1 MTEKERKIL
10 EVLKNSDN
18 ALSAKE
24 IAVKMYGPDS
34 TQQLV
39 YSKLLK
45 LEALGYVEKFYS
57 KRSYKFII
65 TSDGSTVRY
74 QDDDS
79 SLMLENEVKKVKDN
93 SIKNMQTKENSISNI
108 KESRQKENRV
118 NEVQSKAARFPRK
131 QYNVYERENFLKMQ
145 FNEVWSSILKE
156 KKDYYAY
163 MDDHS
168 LDLLKNAVSNLE
180 NINTLKTTLSYI
192 SRLKGIF
199 DISDKE
205 VNAIEESVRT
215 TSPYYE
221 GYDVEHKGVIN
232 IIAEIKCNMPVNN
245 SNKFETVQINEI
257 KRDLEHLI
265 NGKEKSKIK
274 NINDCYRFLVIKKH
288 GKNLGYAVEDL
299 IKTLPIEI
307 SKFLLF
313 YREGMVMSKD
323 YVYIYILEK

>member
-1 MTEKERKIL
+1 MTDKEKKIL
-10 EVLKNSDN
+10 EVLKKSDN

-24 IAVKMYGPDS
+24 IAVMMYGPDS

-74 QDDDS
+74 SDDNVIS
-79 SLMLENEVKKVKDN
+79 NSEKTVEKVKERE
-93 SIKNMQTKENSISNI
+93 IQPKTV
-108 KESRQKENRV
+108 RL
-118 NEVQSKAARFPRK
+118 PRK
-131 QYNVYERENFLKMQ
+131 EYNVNERENFLKMQ

-156 KKDYYAY
+156 KKDYYSY

-192 SRLKGIF
+192 SKLKQIF

-221 GYDVEHKGVIN
+221 GYDVEYKGAIN
-232 IIAEIKCNMPVNN
+232 VIAEIKCNMPVNN
-245 SNKFETVQINEI
+245 SSNRFETVQVNEI
-257 KRDLEHLI
+257 KRDLEYLI

-274 NINDCYRFLVIKKH
+274 NIDNFYKFLVIKKH
-288 GKNLGYAVEDL
+288 GKNLAYAVEDL

>member
-1 MTEKERKIL
+1 MTDKEKKIL
-10 EVLKNSDN
+10 EVLKKSDN

-24 IAVKMYGPDS
+24 IAVMMYGPDS

-74 QDDDS
+74 SDDNVISNTEKTVD
-79 SLMLENEVKKVKDN
+79 KVKEQETQP
-93 SIKNMQTKENSISNI
+93 KTV
-108 KESRQKENRV
+108 RL
-118 NEVQSKAARFPRK
+118 PRK
-131 QYNVYERENFLKMQ
+131 EYNVNERENFLKMQ

-156 KKDYYAY
+156 KKDYYSY

-192 SRLKGIF
+192 SKLKQIF

-221 GYDVEHKGVIN
+221 GYDVEYKGAIN
-232 IIAEIKCNMPVNN
+232 VIAEIKCNMPVNN
-245 SNKFETVQINEI
+245 SSNRFETVQVNEI
-257 KRDLEHLI
+257 KRDLEYLI

-274 NINDCYRFLVIKKH
+274 NIDNFYKFLVIKKH
-288 GKNLGYAVEDL
+288 GKNLAYAVEDL

>member
-1 MTEKERKIL
+1 MTDKEKKIL

-24 IAVKMYGPDS
+24 IAVMMYGPDS

-45 LEALGYVEKFYS
+45 LEAMGYVEKFYS

-65 TSDGSTVRY
+65 TGEGETIKLSDIEESAPKK
-74 QDDDS
+74 
-79 SLMLENEVKKVKDN
+79 EVG
-93 SIKNMQTKENSISNI
+93 IKNTQD
-108 KESRQKENRV
+108 
-118 NEVQSKAARFPRK
+118 KAIQDKATRLPRK
-131 QYNVYERENFLKMQ
+131 EYNVYERENFLKLQ

-156 KKDYYAY
+156 KKDYYSY

-168 LDLLKNAVSNLE
+168 FDLLKNAVSNLE

-192 SRLKGIF
+192 SKLKQIF

-232 IIAEIKCNMPVNN
+232 VIAEIKCNMPVNN
-245 SNKFETVQINEI
+245 SSNRFETVQVNEI
-257 KRDLEHLI
+257 KRDLEYLI
-265 NGKEKSKIK
+265 KGKEKSKIK
-274 NINDCYRFLVIKKH
+274 NIDNFYKFLVIKKH
-288 GKNLGYAVEDL
+288 GKNLAYAVEDL

>member
-1 MTEKERKIL
+1 MTDKEKKIL
-10 EVLKNSDN
+10 EVLKKSDN

-24 IAVKMYGPDS
+24 IAVMMYGPDS

-74 QDDDS
+74 SDDNVIS
-79 SLMLENEVKKVKDN
+79 NSEKTVEKVKERE
-93 SIKNMQTKENSISNI
+93 IQPKTV
-108 KESRQKENRV
+108 RL
-118 NEVQSKAARFPRK
+118 PRK
-131 QYNVYERENFLKMQ
+131 EYNVNERENFLKMQ

-156 KKDYYAY
+156 KKDYYSY

-180 NINTLKTTLSYI
+180 NINTLKTTLLYI
-192 SRLKGIF
+192 SKLKQIF

-232 IIAEIKCNMPVNN
+232 VIAEIKCNMPVNN
-245 SNKFETVQINEI
+245 SSNRFETVQVNEI
-257 KRDLEHLI
+257 KRDLEYLI

-274 NINDCYRFLVIKKH
+274 NIDNFYKFLVIKKH
-288 GKNLGYAVEDL
+288 GKNLAYAVEDL

>member
-1 MTEKERKIL
+1 MTDKEKKIL

-24 IAVKMYGPDS
+24 IAVMMYGPDS

-65 TSDGSTVRY
+65 TGEGETIKLPDTEEPSPK
-74 QDDDS
+74 
-79 SLMLENEVKKVKDN
+79 EEVISKEPQVK
-93 SIKNMQTKENSISNI
+93 TT
-108 KESRQKENRV
+108 RL
-118 NEVQSKAARFPRK
+118 PRK
-131 QYNVYERENFLKMQ
+131 EYNVYERENFLKLQ

-156 KKDYYAY
+156 KKDYYSY

-192 SRLKGIF
+192 SKLKQIF

-232 IIAEIKCNMPVNN
+232 VIAEIKCNMPVNN
-245 SNKFETVQINEI
+245 SSNRFETVQVNEI
-257 KRDLEHLI
+257 KRDLEYLI
-265 NGKEKSKIK
+265 KGKEKSKIK
-274 NINDCYRFLVIKKH
+274 NIDNFYKFLVIKKH
-288 GKNLGYAVEDL
+288 GKNLAYAVEDL

-307 SKFLLF
+307 SKLLLF

>member
-1 MTEKERKIL
+1 MTDKEKKIL

-24 IAVKMYGPDS
+24 IAVMMYGPDS

-74 QDDDS
+74 SDDNVIS
-79 SLMLENEVKKVKDN
+79 NSEKTVEKVKERE
-93 SIKNMQTKENSISNI
+93 IQPKTV
-108 KESRQKENRV
+108 RL
-118 NEVQSKAARFPRK
+118 PRK
-131 QYNVYERENFLKMQ
+131 EYNVNERENFLKMQ

-156 KKDYYAY
+156 KKDYYSY

-180 NINTLKTTLSYI
+180 NINTLKTTLLYI
-192 SRLKGIF
+192 SKLKQIF

-221 GYDVEHKGVIN
+221 GYDVEYKGAIN
-232 IIAEIKCNMPVNN
+232 VIAEIKCNMPVNN
-245 SNKFETVQINEI
+245 SSNRFETVQVNEI
-257 KRDLEHLI
+257 KRDLEYLI

-274 NINDCYRFLVIKKH
+274 NIDNFYKFLVIKKH
-288 GKNLGYAVEDL
+288 GKNLAYAVEDL

>member
-1 MTEKERKIL
+1 MTDKEKKIL
-10 EVLKNSDN
+10 EVLKKSDN

-24 IAVKMYGPDS
+24 IAVMMYGPDS

-74 QDDDS
+74 SDDNVIS
-79 SLMLENEVKKVKDN
+79 NTEKTVEKVKEQETQP
-93 SIKNMQTKENSISNI
+93 KTV
-108 KESRQKENRV
+108 RL
-118 NEVQSKAARFPRK
+118 PRK
-131 QYNVYERENFLKMQ
+131 EYNVNERENFLKMQ

-156 KKDYYAY
+156 KKDYYSY

-180 NINTLKTTLSYI
+180 NINTLKTTLLYI
-192 SRLKGIF
+192 SKLKQIF

-221 GYDVEHKGVIN
+221 GYDVEYKGAIN
-232 IIAEIKCNMPVNN
+232 VIAEIKCNMPVNN
-245 SNKFETVQINEI
+245 SSNRFETVQVNEI
-257 KRDLEHLI
+257 KRDLEYLI

-274 NINDCYRFLVIKKH
+274 NIDNFYKFLVIKKH
-288 GKNLGYAVEDL
+288 GKNLAYAVEDL

>member
-1 MTEKERKIL
+1 MTDKEKKIL

-24 IAVKMYGPDS
+24 IAVMMYGPDS

-74 QDDDS
+74 SDDNVIS
-79 SLMLENEVKKVKDN
+79 NSEKTVEKVKERE
-93 SIKNMQTKENSISNI
+93 IQPKTV
-108 KESRQKENRV
+108 RL
-118 NEVQSKAARFPRK
+118 PRK
-131 QYNVYERENFLKMQ
+131 EYNVNERENFLKMQ

-156 KKDYYAY
+156 KKDYYSY

-192 SRLKGIF
+192 SKLKQIF

-221 GYDVEHKGVIN
+221 GYDVEYKGAIN
-232 IIAEIKCNMPVNN
+232 VIAEIKCNMPVNN
-245 SNKFETVQINEI
+245 SSNRFETVQVNEI
-257 KRDLEHLI
+257 KRDLEYLI

-274 NINDCYRFLVIKKH
+274 NIDNFYKFLVIKKH
-288 GKNLGYAVEDL
+288 GKNLAYAVEDL

>member
-1 MTEKERKIL
+1 MTDKEKKIL
-10 EVLKNSDN
+10 EVLKKSDN

-24 IAVKMYGPDS
+24 IAVMMYGPDS

-74 QDDDS
+74 SDDNVISNTEKTVD
-79 SLMLENEVKKVKDN
+79 KVKEQETQP
-93 SIKNMQTKENSISNI
+93 KTV
-108 KESRQKENRV
+108 RL
-118 NEVQSKAARFPRK
+118 PRK
-131 QYNVYERENFLKMQ
+131 EYNVNERENFLKMQ

-156 KKDYYAY
+156 KKDYYSY

-180 NINTLKTTLSYI
+180 NINTLKTTLLYI
-192 SRLKGIF
+192 SKLKQIF

-221 GYDVEHKGVIN
+221 GYDVEYKGAIN
-232 IIAEIKCNMPVNN
+232 VIAEIKCNMPVNN
-245 SNKFETVQINEI
+245 SSNRFETVQVNEI
-257 KRDLEHLI
+257 KRDLEYLI

-274 NINDCYRFLVIKKH
+274 NIDNFYKFLVIKKH
-288 GKNLGYAVEDL
+288 GKNLAYAVEDL

>member
-1 MTEKERKIL
+1 MTDKEKKIL

-24 IAVKMYGPDS
+24 IAVMMYGPDS

-45 LEALGYVEKFYS
+45 LEAMGYVEKFYS

-65 TSDGSTVRY
+65 TGEGETIKLSDIEKSAPK
-74 QDDDS
+74 
-79 SLMLENEVKKVKDN
+79 EEVG
-93 SIKNMQTKENSISNI
+93 IKNTQD
-108 KESRQKENRV
+108 
-118 NEVQSKAARFPRK
+118 KAIQDKATRLPRK
-131 QYNVYERENFLKMQ
+131 EYNVYERENFLKLQ

-156 KKDYYAY
+156 KKDYYSY

-168 LDLLKNAVSNLE
+168 FDLLKNAVSNLE

-192 SRLKGIF
+192 SKLKQIF

-221 GYDVEHKGVIN
+221 GYDVEYKGVIN
-232 IIAEIKCNMPVNN
+232 VIAEIKCNMPVNN
-245 SNKFETVQINEI
+245 SSNRFETVQVNEI
-257 KRDLEHLI
+257 KRDLEYLI
-265 NGKEKSKIK
+265 KGKEKSKIK
-274 NINDCYRFLVIKKH
+274 NIDNFYKFLVIKKH
-288 GKNLGYAVEDL
+288 GKNLAYAVEDL